1 MYDTEAEIKA
11 QVGKT
16 KGDTLIEEVFA
27 AFMRGD
33 MFPPTPRIGFVG
45 PTDRTCCWLLT
56 IKEFNKI
63 NGMRPCVRLKTVST
77 TCQTTRVHGSCHFL
91 ISDGGP
97 LAQKAD
103 PTSTQCRQMTA
114 RNARAPALKFA
125 VSTPGNESGR
135 CGEGEYHTT
144 WGNMFTA
151 VMFLHFGRA
160 CTRTLPCSFTF
171 TRTLSKF

>member
-33 MFPPTPRIGFVG
+33 MFPQTPRIGFVG

-63 NGMRPCVRLKTVST
+63 NGMRPCIRLKTA
-77 TCQTTRVHGSCHFL
+77 L
-91 ISDGGP
+91 
-97 LAQKAD
+97 LAKPHPFTVRD
-103 PTSTQCRQMTA
+103 VFS
-114 RNARAPALKFA
+114 
-125 VSTPGNESGR
+125 
-135 CGEGEYHTT
+135 YHTV
-144 WGNMFTA
+144 A
-151 VMFLHFGRA
+151 HLRKKPIPRA
-160 CTRTLPCSFTF
+160 LNVV
-171 TRTLSKF
+171 K